1 MNKIAIFIQVF
12 NEEFKTILRKTIDFD
27 NELEVK
33 IFFNETSLSSGIL
46 DYAVYS
52 EISYSWVV
60 VETKNFQMIMEKK
73 NIRKVLKEIL
83 SSSEVN
89 LLVKN
94 SNSEKEVI
102 KRMNETYLTLEQIQF
117 LACLR
122 QLKQFQV

>member
-27 NELEVK
+27 TELEAK

-60 VETKNFQMIMEKK
+60 VETKNF
-73 NIRKVLKEIL
+73 
-83 SSSEVN
+83 
-89 LLVKN
+89 
-94 SNSEKEVI
+94 
-102 KRMNETYLTLEQIQF
+102 
-117 LACLR
+117 
-122 QLKQFQV
+122 

>member
-1 MNKIAIFIQVF
+1 MNKFAIFIQVF

-27 NELEVK
+27 NELEAK
-33 IFFNETSLSSGIL
+33 IFFNETSLSSGVL

-102 KRMNETYLTLEQIQF
+102 KRMNESYLIVEQSMF
-117 LACLR
+117 LIDYR
-122 QLKQFQV
+122 HLKQFQV